1 MSLNIRSFITEDGGM
16 AEKSKKNEA
25 YVQFAKLQR
34 AEDAKKATSEYE
46 TTAAALRAKTERL
59 RALRLERDAAAPK
72 ATPAPKRKSKSKGS
86 GSSLSDFLDGQAKE
100 GRNG

>member
-1 MSLNIRSFITEDGGM
+1 M

>member
-1 MSLNIRSFITEDGGM
+1 M

-46 TTAAALRAKTERL
+46 TTAASLRAKTERL
-59 RALRLERDAAAPK
+59 RALRLERAAAAAETASK
-72 ATPAPKRKSKSKGS
+72 TAHAPKRKSKSKGS